1 MLTRLARRALPRAI
15 ATTSATP
22 QCFTQTAH
30 KSTQVVDT
38 GRTYDTLYE
47 DVQIGKDAKAQRAF
61 TYVTLG
67 GARFLYASAGRLA
80 VMKFVATMS
89 ASADVLAL
97 SSLEVDVN
105 KIDPGT
111 TMTVKWRGKPVFIR
125 NRNEAEIASA
135 MECDTT
141 TLRDIES
148 DEERRKEDPTWC
160 VVVIFI
166 CFFIL
171 IFLLSNTLFHSLLTN
186 FLFFFPFYRPPSS
199 TFFPHIYFI
208 SYFTGLWSWV
218 YAHTLDVYP
227 FLMQVIM
234 VVGSAHAMVHTMIH
248 LDVSEKVQH
257 H

>member
-1 MLTRLARRALPRAI
+1 MLTRLARRALPRAV

-148 DEERRKEDPTWC
+148 DEERRKEDPTWLVVLGVCTHLGC
-160 VVVIFI
+160 VP
-166 CFFIL
+166 
-171 IFLLSNTLFHSLLTN
+171 LSNAGDYGGWFCPCHGSHYDTSGRIRKGPAPLNLEVPEWTFMDASLLK
-186 FLFFFPFYRPPSS
+186 L
-199 TFFPHIYFI
+199 
-208 SYFTGLWSWV
+208 G
-218 YAHTLDVYP
+218 
-227 FLMQVIM
+227 
-234 VVGSAHAMVHTMIH
+234 
-248 LDVSEKVQH
+248 
-257 H
+257 

>member
-1 MLTRLARRALPRAI
+1 MLTRLARRALPRAV
-15 ATTSATP
+15 ATTSAIP
-22 QCFTQTAH
+22 SFTQTAH

-135 MECDTT
+135 MECDTS

-160 VVVIFI
+160 VVVLM
-166 CFFIL
+166 FF
-171 IFLLSNTLFHSLLTN
+171 FLLGLLLYST
-186 FLFFFPFYRPPSS
+186 PF
-199 TFFPHIYFI
+199 
-208 SYFTGLWSWV
+208 
-218 YAHTLDVYP
+218 
-227 FLMQVIM
+227 
-234 VVGSAHAMVHTMIH
+234 
-248 LDVSEKVQH
+248 
-257 H
+257 